1 VLKGDKRSAAYD
13 VEYRIDIGTGSR
25 DRRLVMNNRNVVLR
39 ANYGS
44 GKTSVEWKIVND
56 VKSSGGRAICLVYNS
71 KTKCGR
77 KPHPTAGM
85 RHHTALHIYSDGVC
99 DE

>member
-1 VLKGDKRSAAYD
+1 MWLLRAYD

-25 DRRLVMNNRNVVLR
+25 DDDFMNNRNVVLR

-44 GKTSVEWKIVND
+44 GKTTVVMKIVND

-71 KTKCGR
+71 SMKHEMR

-85 RHHTALHIYSDGVC
+85 QPYHT
-99 DE
+99 